1 MELFYILGNGN
12 PEKFYYIFSKETLI
26 LLYVLI
32 FRPNRKLEK
41 NPYISGNRLSC
52 ISLIFQNV
60 TLGARK
66 LKKKRKKKI
75 WNFFLYFLKKSFSSE
90 LSYIFRVIKTNSL
103 VLLVLK
109 DKNSCLFS
117 QGNPAVF
124 FIFHVFQVFH
134 FLPFSGAFLLLYRK
148 CYNFQIKNKNIF
160 PLKKIYKA
168 RARKVSI
175 ITITLY

>member
-1 MELFYILGNGN
+1 MFLYFGKQETWENSLYFRKPAFLY
-12 PEKFYYIFSKETLI
+12 FS
-26 LLYVLI
+26 
-32 FRPNRKLEK
+32 
-41 NPYISGNRLSC
+41 YISEGNSRS
-52 ISLIFQNV
+52 SK
-60 TLGARK
+60 TE
-66 LKKKRKKKI
+66 KKKEKKKI

-148 CYNFQIKNKNIF
+148 CYNFQIKNKDIF
-160 PLKKIYKA
+160 PLKNIYKA